1 MWNEFKNFIAR
12 GNVLDLAVGVVMGS
26 AFTNIVNALVET
38 IIMPIVTALTGN
50 SEIETM
56 SFSIGAANFNYGL
69 FIQAIID
76 FLIIAFVLFL
86 IVQAAN
92 KFMKKEEAKEE
103 AVPDAED
110 YLKEIRDLLVEQK
123 QK

>member
-26 AFTNIVNALVET
+26 AFTNIVNSLVET

-56 SFSIGAANFNYGL
+56 SFSIGAATFNYGL

-110 YLKEIRDLLVEQK
+110 YLKEIRDLLVEEK